1 LEGYL
6 SFDIYNCK
14 KACVIHDFLAS
25 NFFSHIFNWTWS
37 YRANSDVV
45 APYGN
50 AFFPKGK
57 KPPSS
62 NWKPQKLIK
71 LDMKK

>member
-1 LEGYL
+1 MEGSL

-37 YRANSDVV
+37 YRANSDVFD
-45 APYGN
+45 PYGYG
-50 AFFPKGK
+50 FYPKGK

-62 NWKPQKLIK
+62 NWKPKSVEK
-71 LDMKK
+71 FDMKK